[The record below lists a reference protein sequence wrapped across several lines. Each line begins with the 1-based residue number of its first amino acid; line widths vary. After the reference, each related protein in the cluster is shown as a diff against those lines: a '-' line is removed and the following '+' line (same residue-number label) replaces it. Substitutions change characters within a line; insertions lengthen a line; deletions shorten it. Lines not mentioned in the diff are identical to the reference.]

1 MKSLQLALAALL
13 VSTACLAQAQPAT
26 GGADQPAPKAHASH
40 TSRQVPAQHP
50 DACVGPVSFC
60 NIYFGS

>member
-13 VSTACLAQAQPAT
+13 VSTAGLAQAQAAT
-26 GGADQPAPKAHASH
+26 GADQPAPKAHASQ
-40 TSRQVPAQHP
+40 SQRPAAARNP
-50 DACVGPVSFC
+50 DACVGPASFC